1 MSTSNYIT
9 LEEALA
15 YTGANPVAD
24 PADLEDVITTVSRM
38 IDRYTGRN
46 FYQTT
51 TTQAR
56 YFETEETDCLDL
68 GPFNDIATTVGLVV
82 DVDRDCDGTY
92 ESTIASTN
100 YQLEPVNA
108 AVMGEPYTEIELLN
122 YVLFPTPIANGRE
135 YLIRVT
141 ATWGWPEV
149 PPAVKQAT
157 RILVAELA
165 KLADAP
171 LGVAGFADLG
181 IARVA
186 SSLPPRARQ
195 LLEPFRHPGYYG
207 IA

>member
-1 MSTSNYIT
+1 MSTQYLTID
-9 LEEALA
+9 EAIA
-15 YTGANPVAD
+15 YTGVNPVSDSAE
-24 PADLEDVITTVSRM
+24 LVDVIETVSRM
-38 IDRYTGRN
+38 IDRYTGRT
-46 FYQTT
+46 FYQTAT
-51 TTQAR
+51 TEAR
-56 YFETEETDCLDL
+56 YFETDETDCLEL
-68 GPFNDIATTVGLVV
+68 GPFNDIATTTGLVV

-100 YQLEPVNA
+100 YILEPVNA
-108 AVMGEPYTEIELLN
+108 ATLAEPFTEIELLN

-141 ATWGWPEV
+141 AHWGWPSV

-157 RILVAELA
+157 RILVAEMA

-171 LGVAGFADLG
+171 LGVTGVSDLG

-195 LLEPFRHPGYYG
+195 LLEPYRHPLYVG